1 MAGLKSARFVVV
13 AVASGLLGG
22 CSSIDGVELNG
33 GVFDM
38 MGISK
43 TALSAKSR
51 ERKMAARPGIVM
63 PPDTKRLPQPG
74 SRIEPQPTAVSWP
87 VGPEDRERQ
96 LQAQKLA
103 EHKAFC
109 DAQERKRKTFDRD
122 AQAAQG
128 PLGSCDPGLYERY
141 FGGNKTRAASN

>member
-1 MAGLKSARFVVV
+1 MAGRNSTRLIFVV
-13 AVASGLLGG
+13 AAAGLLGG
-22 CSSIDGVELNG
+22 CASVDSVELNG
-33 GVFDM
+33 GIFDM

-43 TALSAKSR
+43 SALSAKST
-51 ERKMAARPGIVM
+51 EKQMAARPGIVM
-63 PPDTKRLPQPG
+63 PPDTKRLPAPG
-74 SRIEPQPTAVSWP
+74 SRIEPQPASVAWP

-109 DAQERKRKTFDRD
+109 DREERKRKTFDRD

-141 FGGNKTRAASN
+141 FSGNKSRTAAN